1 MCIKTV
7 DDEQDLKL
15 AFILFY
21 LNKIAQRYTAD
32 MISVAC
38 NPGMPHA
45 KCFKGDRFF
54 LQQHQSYLSP
64 LIKMLDKFQCILL
77 NNRKFKNLRITSDIN

>member
-1 MCIKTV
+1 V

-38 NPGMPHA
+38 NLGMPHA
-45 KCFKGDRFF
+45 KCYKGDRFF
-54 LQQHQSYLSP
+54 FATAPKLFEP
-64 LIKMLDKFQCILL
+64 LNQ
-77 NNRKFKNLRITSDIN
+77 NAG

>member
-1 MCIKTV
+1 V

-38 NPGMPHA
+38 NPGMSHA
-45 KCFKGDRFF
+45 KCFKGDRQIFF
-54 LQQHQSYLSP
+54 ATAPKLFEP
-64 LIKMLDKFQCILL
+64 LNQ
-77 NNRKFKNLRITSDIN
+77 NAG